1 MRQLYFSNWHP
12 FMSSIYKDI
21 KVSRTFIGNCTGMVI
36 FSKIESEVHLTLHY
50 RITFKS
56 HLEQMNHKEKF

>member
-1 MRQLYFSNWHP
+1 
-12 FMSSIYKDI
+12 MSSIYKDI

-50 RITFKS
+50 HIIFKS